1 MNNREYIDIL
11 ISGANDLGI
20 ELNMFHVEQFLKY
33 NDLLLKWNEK
43 MNLTAITEEREII
56 IKHFLDSLTALKC
69 KVIKGTER
77 IIDVGAGAGFPSV
90 PLKILFP
97 SLKLTIVD
105 SLKKRTVF
113 LNELVS
119 HLNLNDVE
127 IIHGRAEDVGKDSDF
142 REKYDISLSRAVA
155 QLNVLIEYCI
165 PFTKVDGYLIAYKGS
180 NADEEIAVS
189 QNALNALMCKVENV
203 FDVTLPYTDIVHKL
217 VLIKKLDATDSK
229 YPRKPKLIE
238 KSPL

>member
-1 MNNREYIDIL
+1 MNREYIDML
-11 ISGANDLGI
+11 INGANDLGV

-33 NDLLLKWNEK
+33 SELLLEWNK
-43 MNLTAITEEREII
+43 KINLTAITEEREII
-56 IKHFLDSLTALKC
+56 IKHFLDSLTASKF
-69 KVIKGTER
+69 KIIKGDEK

-90 PLKILFP
+90 PLKILYP

-113 LNELVS
+113 LDELVS
-119 HLNLNDVE
+119 YLNLKDVE
-127 IIHGRAEDVGKDSDF
+127 IIHGRAEDLGKDSGL

-180 NADEEIAVS
+180 NVDEEIAVS